1 MNMKERDIQQQEYP
15 FAKLDEL
22 VEVRLN
28 PSAWRE
34 FGPIAQEDI
43 TEIRA
48 LFASECDRI
57 WANLKALVFSL
68 LSEEKIKIAI
78 GQHLLV
84 TAHLKSQIRESLPGI
99 SADRYPGLD
108 TFLTSQLA
116 RLESLI
122 RSRYA
127 VYCGP
132 GAPEVRYKILCAL
145 SVDQMGLIL
154 RAADDT
160 RLIQAGSLNQVFKTI
175 VPYLSTSNKTDIS
188 FDSMRSST
196 YHPEAPDKE
205 KAIAAL
211 ERMIDKIKG
220 YR

>member
-1 MNMKERDIQQQEYP
+1 MQQPEYP
-15 FAKLDEL
+15 FAKLDDL

-28 PSAWRE
+28 PLAGADFE
-34 FGPIAQEDI
+34 YIAKED
-43 TEIRA
+43 
-48 LFASECDRI
+48 FAQIKTHFISECDRV
-57 WANLKALVFSL
+57 WTNLKILVFGL
-68 LSEEKIKIAI
+68 LSDEKIRIAI
-78 GQHLLV
+78 GQHLLII
-84 TAHLKSQIRESLPGI
+84 THLKTQIRANLAGPGGSSYSDFDYSVLI
-99 SADRYPGLD
+99 EQLD
-108 TFLTSQLA
+108 

-122 RSRYA
+122 RGRYA
-127 VYCGP
+127 LYCSDRP
-132 GAPEVRYKILCAL
+132 SEIIRYKILCSL
-145 SVDQMGLIL
+145 SVDQIGLIL

-160 RLIQAGSLNQVFKTI
+160 KLIQAKSLNLVFKSI

-211 ERMIDKIKG
+211 EKMITKIND